1 MTKKVAFFV
10 DNGFEELEL
19 VAPLD
24 ILRRAG
30 LDVDLISANN
40 QDAVTGSHN
49 ITLSVDKKINE
60 IKDILVYDAIVV
72 PGGMP
77 GSENLKNNS
86 TVVEFFKA
94 MYNAKKLVAAICAAP
109 IVLNAAGIT
118 NDKDITCYPSFEEQI
133 TYKSYSKDLAVIKDS
148 NVITA
153 QGPAV
158 ALLFGYEIVEY
169 LLGKEAR
176 NNVANPMLIDVLKN
190 NL

>member
-40 QDAVTGSHN
+40 QDTVTGSHN
-49 ITLSVDKKINE
+49 ITLSIDKKINE

-77 GSENLKNNS
+77 GSENLKSNS
-86 TVVEFFKA
+86 NVVEFFKA

-118 NDKDITCYPSFEEQI
+118 NDKDITCYPGFEEQI
-133 TYKSYSKDLAVIKDS
+133 TYKSYNKELAVIKDE